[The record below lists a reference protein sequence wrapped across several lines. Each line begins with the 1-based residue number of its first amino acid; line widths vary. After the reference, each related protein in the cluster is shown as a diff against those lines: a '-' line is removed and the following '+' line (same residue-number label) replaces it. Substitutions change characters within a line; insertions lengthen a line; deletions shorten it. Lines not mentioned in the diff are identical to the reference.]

1 MSTVSTLDQLTLD
14 PPGPGSWR
22 GRLRRDPDASRRGAH
37 QPKGLRHERL
47 FVIVITAF
55 VMTVDFGSASAPA
68 RATNGSGSSVI
79 TCPSYKPY
87 LRVNAFGT
95 PFCSAYP

>member
-1 MSTVSTLDQLTLD
+1 M
-14 PPGPGSWR
+14 
-22 GRLRRDPDASRRGAH
+22 LRVVDHTNRKDSAM
-37 QPKGLRHERL
+37 KRL

-55 VMTVDFGSASAPA
+55 AMTVVLGSTPAPA
-68 RATNGSGSSVI
+68 RAVDGSGSSVI
-79 TCPSYKPY
+79 SCPSYKPY

>member
-1 MSTVSTLDQLTLD
+1 M
-14 PPGPGSWR
+14 
-22 GRLRRDPDASRRGAH
+22 LRVVEHTNRKDSAM
-37 QPKGLRHERL
+37 KKL

-55 VMTVDFGSASAPA
+55 VMTVGLGSTAAPA
-68 RATNGSGSSVI
+68 RATGGSGSSVI

-87 LRVNAFGT
+87 LRINAFGA